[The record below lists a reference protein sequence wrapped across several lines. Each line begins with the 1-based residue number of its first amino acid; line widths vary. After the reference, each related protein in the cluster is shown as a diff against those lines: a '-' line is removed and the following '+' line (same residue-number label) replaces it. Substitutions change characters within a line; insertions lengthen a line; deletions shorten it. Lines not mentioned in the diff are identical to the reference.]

1 MPPQFGYDPIATV
14 QEAITSLL
22 ITHEPEFLGIG
33 LRMFLSFATI
43 VLSWVIVRMVGW
55 GARID

>member
-1 MPPQFGYDPIATV
+1 V
-14 QEAITSLL
+14 VLL
-22 ITHEPEFLGIG
+22 A
-33 LRMFLSFATI
+33 ATI